1 MVLQSVEDFFT
12 KERNTVEEYNQHNID
27 ELKWDYPDVLYSF
40 RGIYAIGIFIFYRD
54 LFVDNIK
61 TDIILKDKNDGK
73 RQLLYSNTYLSGHY
87 TEFTKVNELPEQKRF
102 LSHYYDIGNVIPTW
116 PGANVNRGTAHCYDI
131 PNVYYK
137 RHMKISELFFGNVY
151 NAFIDKVLAENKYGT
166 VADLLKMDETEYV
179 TFLNYIIRIIQE
191 RTDKIQNFL
200 KEERKLDSQDSI
212 QMKL

>member
-1 MVLQSVEDFFT
+1 ML
-12 KERNTVEEYNQHNID
+12 
-27 ELKWDYPDVLYSF
+27 F
-40 RGIYAIGIFIFYRD
+40 R
-54 LFVDNIK
+54 
-61 TDIILKDKNDGK
+61 
-73 RQLLYSNTYLSGHY
+73 SNTYLSGHY
-87 TEFTKVNELPEQKRF
+87 TEFTKVNELPEQKLF

-137 RHMKISELFFGNVY
+137 RHMKISKLFFGNVL

-200 KEERKLDSQDSI
+200 KEGRKLDSQDSI